1 MHQHRNRGFTL
12 VEIAIVAVIIGLLL
26 SAIVGGQA
34 LIRSGE
40 AQDILTTAK
49 DISAAVQSFKDRYH
63 YLPGDFPVDQAT
75 PEIAGTTAACVIGGA
90 GAGNGNGR
98 ISNAEST
105 CASQHL
111 IRAEFVRGDA
121 AAGLVT
127 RFGAMRLIATNDA
140 TAQVAGFPAS
150 VLNVLELANIPCD
163 VAMDIARKVD
173 AGGLQTGTRMRASV
187 ANCVAGT
194 IVPFVA
200 FAL

>member
-1 MHQHRNRGFTL
+1 MLKRKNRGFTL
-12 VEIAIVAVIIGLLL
+12 VEIAIVAVIIGLFLA
-26 SAIVGGQA
+26 AIVGGQA

-40 AQDILTTAK
+40 TQDILTTAK

-75 PEIAGTTAACVIGGA
+75 PEIAGTTAGCVIGGA

-98 ISNAEST
+98 ISNAESA
-105 CASQHL
+105 CASEHL
-111 IRAEFVRGDA
+111 IRAEFVRGDPVI
-121 AAGLVT
+121 GLVT

-140 TAQVAGFPAS
+140 AAQVAGFPAS
-150 VLNVLELANIPCD
+150 VLNVLEMANIPCD
-163 VAMDIARKVD
+163 VAMNIARKVD
-173 AGGLQTGTRMRASV
+173 AGGLQTSTRFRASV

-194 IVPFVA
+194 QIPFVA